1 MEVVV
6 MNQLRRNILK
16 SIVTVTICVCTGLS
30 IFADEL
36 ILNDPAEVDM
46 SAERLERINDWME
59 RNIENGDFAGGI
71 TLVARGGKVVH
82 LETHGWLHEEA
93 NIPMREDAIFRLASM
108 TKPVASIALLMLH
121 EEGHF
126 NLNDPISKW
135 LPAYKDVKVREID
148 ADGNE
153 YLVPADRPIT
163 VRHIMTHTVAFDNN
177 VSPRPDTVEEQVN
190 IIAERP
196 LGDHPGD
203 AWYYRSATNQVGVL
217 VEKISGQ
224 SLDDFLRERL
234 FEPLGMNDT
243 HFNVPQDKLPRVAA
257 IYEPDDNGNYQLGIA
272 PAYYPPTQYF
282 SGSGGLSSTI
292 HDYFRLQQMILNGG
306 ELDGKRYLSP
316 TTINLMLS
324 NHIGDSLV
332 TLKGP
337 GYGFGLG
344 YTVVTDV
351 GKSREPISKG
361 TASWGGAYGTMFF
374 LNPEEDMLSI
384 ILIQLRPY
392 SHLSYRE
399 MFGSLTMQAI
409 TRSWKDR
416 PEYKIRATNF

>member
-1 MEVVV
+1 
-6 MNQLRRNILK
+6 MNRFLRRIPKLTLPLMAFFFVLPV
-16 SIVTVTICVCTGLS
+16 SHG
-30 IFADEL
+30 DEL
-36 ILNDPAEVDM
+36 MLTNPAEVDM
-46 SAERLERINDWME
+46 SAERLDRINDWME
-59 RNIENGDFAGGI
+59 RSIADKDFAGGV

-82 LETHGWLHEEA
+82 LETHGWLHQEA

-126 NLNDPISKW
+126 NLDDPISKW
-135 LPAYKDVKVREID
+135 LPAYENVQVTET
-148 ADGNE
+148 DGNGNE
-153 YLVPADRPIT
+153 RLVPANSPIT
-163 VRHIMTHTVAFDNN
+163 VRHIMTHTVAFDNA
-177 VSPRPDTVEEQVN
+177 VSPLPDTVEEQVN
-190 IIAERP
+190 IIAARP
-196 LGDHPGD
+196 LDDHPGN

-217 VEKISGQ
+217 VEKISGM
-224 SLDDFLRERL
+224 SLDDFLRRRL
-234 FEPLGMNDT
+234 FEPLGMDDT
-243 HFNVPQDKLPRVAA
+243 HFNVPEDKLPRVAA
-257 IYEPDDNGNYQLGIA
+257 IYEPDANGDYQLLSA
-272 PAYYPPTQYF
+272 PAYYPPRPYY

-292 HDYFRLQQMILNGG
+292 HDYYRLQQMILNGG

-344 YTVVTDV
+344 YTMVTDV
-351 GKSREPISKG
+351 GKSREPNSEG

-384 ILIQLRPY
+384 IMIQLRPY
-392 SHLSYRE
+392 SHLRYRE
-399 MFGSLTMQAI
+399 IFGALSMQAI

-416 PEYKIRATNF
+416 AEYKIRATNF